1 MTKRQLLAFAK
12 HFTVTPTET
21 DLFVFS
27 PDSLTRMFR
36 AYDDTRA
43 RTIDTK
49 PQSPDLADV
58 IEATLV
64 EAPQS

>member
-1 MTKRQLLAFAK
+1 MTKRQLLAFAR
-12 HFTVTPTET
+12 HFSVTPSNP
-21 DLFVFS
+21 DLLTFT
-27 PDSLTRMFR
+27 PDTLTRMFR

-49 PQSPDLADV
+49 PQDAPV
-58 IEATLV
+58 VEATLV